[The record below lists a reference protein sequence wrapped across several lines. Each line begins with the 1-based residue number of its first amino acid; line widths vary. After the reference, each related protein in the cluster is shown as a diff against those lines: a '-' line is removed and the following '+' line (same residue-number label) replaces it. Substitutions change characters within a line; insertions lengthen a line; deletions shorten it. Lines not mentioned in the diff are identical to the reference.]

1 MNDDITKND
10 DKREND
16 KREKSFKLYKH
27 SEIHGFST
35 NAFFNSAL
43 VLLNVSLIDFQMFLR

>member
-1 MNDDITKND
+1 MNDDLTKND